1 MNQHVDREELMAWR
15 DGEIAGDRAAEIAR
29 HAAECATCRAA
40 VAEFAGLSAKLAAW
54 TVDVPG
60 ERLAAPAR
68 PAGAALAADS
78 ARRASFARPAFYW
91 AAAAVVMMGLLA
103 TVRVECSP
111 APSCDLRTVHFAFMP
126 SHAHPAAPDQVK
138 TGVAP
143 ASPAFER
150 DWLSRRRLPI
160 KAAPG
165 AKVTVVMFLDWQCPA
180 CRLAERAYGQVFAD
194 FERRMPGAVAVELKD
209 YPLNMRCNPN
219 VPVEMHPA
227 ACEAAVAVRLAHERG
242 TAPAM
247 IDWLFANQESLT
259 PASVRTAASSIG
271 RVPDFAA
278 RYDAVLRDVA
288 RDVAEGHGLEVSGTP
303 TCFIN
308 GILARNDGGRT
319 LFTPEEVRLAIET
332 ELKRKP

>member
-1 MNQHVDREELMAWR
+1 MSLHPDREELMAWR
-15 DGEIAGDRAAEIAR
+15 DGEMAAEIAS
-29 HAAECATCRAA
+29 HVAGCAECRNAA
-40 VAEFAGLSAKLAAW
+40 AEFAGLSAKLAAW
-54 TVDVPG
+54 TVDAPG
-60 ERLAAPAR
+60 TRLSSPALSARPALPAR
-68 PAGAALAADS
+68 PARL
-78 ARRASFARPAFYW
+78 ARPALYW
-91 AAAAVVMMGLLA
+91 AAAALILGVMT

-111 APSCDLRTVHFAFMP
+111 APSCDIRTVHFAFMP
-126 SHAHPAAPDQVK
+126 SHTRPAAPDQVK
-138 TGVAP
+138 TGVGPAP
-143 ASPAFER
+143 QAFER

-160 KAAPG
+160 KGAPG

-247 IDWLFANQESLT
+247 IDWLFANQEALT
-259 PASVRTAASSIG
+259 PASVDAAASSIG
-271 RVPDFAA
+271 HVPDFAA
-278 RYDAVLRDVA
+278 RYNAVLGDVA
-288 RDVAEGHGLEVSGTP
+288 RDVAEGHGLEVTGTP

-319 LFTPEEVRLAIET
+319 LFTPEEIRLAIET
-332 ELKRKP
+332 ELKRTK